1 MEACHELFWFF
12 GDFYASGM
20 QDAEVTKSLVVHV
33 LGVCIFAYS
42 STCEQSNKKSGARLK
57 IVGLCASC
65 YTMLNDFGKK
75 IWLLCSFGG
84 GGPSF
89 RPEYE
94 IVQSYN
100 HAYLT
105 LLFFGVTLW
114 ATLWIVVSLSQDV
127 LKLMALF
134 AASFVVIGLIKRSD
148 QSISPDF
155 I

>member
-1 MEACHELFWFF
+1 ME
-12 GDFYASGM
+12 
-20 QDAEVTKSLVVHV
+20 DAEITKSLVVHV
-33 LGVCIFAYS
+33 LGCTCIRGIFAYS
-42 STCEQSNKKSGARLK
+42 STCKQSNELSGARLK
-57 IVGLCASC
+57 NVGLRASR
-65 YTMLNDFGKK
+65 YATLNDFGKK
-75 IWLLCSFGG
+75 KLTVVQFFW

-105 LLFFGVTLW
+105 LLFLGVTLW
-114 ATLWIVVSLSQDV
+114 ATSSIVSLSQDV